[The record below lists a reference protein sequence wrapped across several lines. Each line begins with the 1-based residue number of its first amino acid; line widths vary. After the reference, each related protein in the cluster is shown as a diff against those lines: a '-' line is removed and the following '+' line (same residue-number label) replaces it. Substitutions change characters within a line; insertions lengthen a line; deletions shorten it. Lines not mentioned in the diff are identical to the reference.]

1 MTKTEH
7 PPGAG
12 PEPAG
17 SLPDVSDAGTAS
29 VPSAADNGT
38 ALSPPAPPGTGQP
51 AGTSEASGIAGHSET
66 SGTTDTSGVS
76 GISSIAAGEEAS
88 EDLILSL
95 DRIVKTYPGVRAL
108 DGVSLGVRRGEIHG
122 LVGENGA
129 GKSTLIKTVSGA
141 ISPDTGTITVDGR
154 DFRSLTP
161 KTSEELG
168 ISVIYQ
174 EFNLAPNLSAAE
186 NIFLGRPV
194 RRWITVD
201 RKAMAARAAE
211 LFAWLGVD
219 IDPDAEVSGLTVGYQ
234 QIVEIAKAV
243 SRKARLL
250 IMDEPSAPL
259 TSAETSRM
267 LKMARTLR
275 DRGCTI
281 IYISHRLDEIF
292 SLCDR
297 VTVLRDGGKIA
308 TLPVA
313 ETDVPGLVSLMVGR
327 EMKET
332 FPPRERKVGE
342 EVILEARDLHGNGVK
357 GVSFKAHKGEILGF
371 GGLVGSGRTETAQLL
386 FGARRPD
393 SGEILLNGRKAEFA
407 GAGDAVE
414 AGVAL
419 VPEDRKREGLLLET
433 AVEENISL
441 AVLPRI
447 SRGPVVSRS
456 KERALAKRFVE
467 SLKIKLPSASVA
479 AGSLSGGNQQKV
491 VLSKW
496 LASEPGVIILDEP
509 TRGVDV
515 GAKYEIYKLIGSF
528 VDEGRAV
535 ILISSEM
542 EELIGLSDRILVM
555 SEGRQTGILE
565 RSEFSQER
573 VMELAS
579 NVSGR
584 ASEAAGKIAA
594 GGGMS

>member
-1 MTKTEH
+1 
-7 PPGAG
+7 
-12 PEPAG
+12 
-17 SLPDVSDAGTAS
+17 
-29 VPSAADNGT
+29 
-38 ALSPPAPPGTGQP
+38 
-51 AGTSEASGIAGHSET
+51 
-66 SGTTDTSGVS
+66 
-76 GISSIAAGEEAS
+76 
-88 EDLILSL
+88 
-95 DRIVKTYPGVRAL
+95 VKIYPGVRAL
-108 DGVSLGVRRGEIHG
+108 DGVSLSVRRGEIHG

-141 ISPDTGTITVDGR
+141 IRPDSGAIAVDGKE
-154 DFRSLTP
+154 FASLTP
-161 KTSEELG
+161 KESEELG

-186 NIFLGRPV
+186 NIFLGRPL

-201 RKAMAARAAE
+201 HAAMAAKAAE

-219 IDPDAEVSGLTVGYQ
+219 IDPYEEVSRLSVGYQ

-243 SRKARLL
+243 SRNARLL

-259 TSAETSRM
+259 TSAETDRM
-267 LKMARTLR
+267 LGMARALR

-281 IYISHRLDEIF
+281 VYISHRLDEIF

-308 TLPVA
+308 TLPIS
-313 ETDVPGLVSLMVGR
+313 ETDVPRLVSLMVGR

-332 FPPRERKVGE
+332 FPPRERKVTD
-342 EVILEARDLHGNGVK
+342 EVVLEAKDLKGNGVK
-357 GVSFKAHKGEILGF
+357 GVSFQARRGEILGF
-371 GGLVGSGRTETAQLL
+371 GGLVGSGRSETAQLL

-393 SGEILLNGRKAEFA
+393 SGEIILNGAKADFKS
-407 GAGDAVE
+407 AGDAVD

-419 VPEDRKREGLLLET
+419 VPEDRKREGLLLDA

-456 KERALAKRFVE
+456 KEKALASSFIA
-467 SLKIKLPSASVA
+467 SLRIKTPSASVA

-496 LASEPGVIILDEP
+496 LASEPKVIILDEP

-515 GAKYEIYKLIGSF
+515 GAKYEIYKLIGTF
-528 VDEGRAV
+528 VEEGRTV

-579 NVSGR
+579 NVGHRGGEPGR
-584 ASEAAGKIAA
+584 LRGAGE
-594 GGGMS
+594 GGGLQ

>member
-1 MTKTEH
+1 M
-7 PPGAG
+7 
-12 PEPAG
+12 
-17 SLPDVSDAGTAS
+17 
-29 VPSAADNGT
+29 
-38 ALSPPAPPGTGQP
+38 
-51 AGTSEASGIAGHSET
+51 
-66 SGTTDTSGVS
+66 
-76 GISSIAAGEEAS
+76 
-88 EDLILSL
+88 
-95 DRIVKTYPGVRAL
+95 KTYPGVKAL
-108 DGVSLGVRRGEIHG
+108 DNVSLSVRRGEIHG

-141 ISPDTGTITVDGR
+141 ISPDSGEIVVDGKAFGR
-154 DFRSLTP
+154 LTP
-161 KTSEELG
+161 KESEELG

-201 RKAMAARAAE
+201 IREMERRSAE
-211 LFAWLGVD
+211 LFRWLGVD
-219 IDPDAEVSGLTVGYQ
+219 IDSGEEVSRLTVGYQ

-259 TSAETSRM
+259 TSAETERM
-267 LKMARTLR
+267 LAMARSLR

-281 IYISHRLDEIF
+281 VYISHRLDEIF

-308 TLPVA
+308 TLDIPD
-313 ETDVPGLVSLMVGR
+313 TDIPRLVSLMVGR

-332 FPPRERKVGE
+332 FPPRERSVTD
-342 EVILEARDLHGNGVK
+342 EVVLEARDLTGNGVR
-357 GVSFKAHKGEILGF
+357 GVSFKAHRGEILGF

-393 SGEILLNGRKAEFA
+393 SGEIVLEGRQVDF
-407 GAGDAVE
+407 GSAGDAVE

-419 VPEDRKREGLLLET
+419 VPEDRKREGLLLNSSI
-433 AVEENISL
+433 EENVSL

-456 KERALAKRFVE
+456 REKALAEGFIRG
-467 SLKIKLPSASVA
+467 LRIKTPSATA
-479 AGSLSGGNQQKV
+479 EAGSLSGGNQQKV

-496 LASEPGVIILDEP
+496 LAAQPRVIILDEP

-515 GAKYEIYKLIGSF
+515 GAKFEIYKLIGTF
-528 VDEGRAV
+528 VEEGRTV

-555 SEGRQTGILE
+555 SEGRQAGILE

-579 NVSGR
+579 NVAARGGPVGDT
-584 ASEAAGKIAA
+584 AAAGRKAKE
-594 GGGMS
+594 GGSLQ

>member
-1 MTKTEH
+1 
-7 PPGAG
+7 
-12 PEPAG
+12 
-17 SLPDVSDAGTAS
+17 
-29 VPSAADNGT
+29 
-38 ALSPPAPPGTGQP
+38 
-51 AGTSEASGIAGHSET
+51 
-66 SGTTDTSGVS
+66 
-76 GISSIAAGEEAS
+76 
-88 EDLILSL
+88 
-95 DRIVKTYPGVRAL
+95 
-108 DGVSLGVRRGEIHG
+108 
-122 LVGENGA
+122 VGENGA

-141 ISPDTGTITVDGR
+141 IAPDSGEIAVDGR
-154 DFRSLTP
+154 VLGGLTP
-161 KTSEELG
+161 KQSEALG

-186 NIFLGRPV
+186 NIFLGRAP
-194 RRWITVD
+194 RRWGMVD
-201 RKAMAARAAE
+201 RRAMEARAAE
-211 LFAWLGVD
+211 LFSWLGVD
-219 IDPDAEVSGLTVGYQ
+219 IDPGEEVSRLTVGYQ

-243 SRKARLL
+243 SRRARLL

-259 TSAETSRM
+259 TSAETDRM
-267 LKMARTLR
+267 LDMARTLR

-281 IYISHRLDEIF
+281 VYISHRLDEIF

-308 TLPVA
+308 TLPVG
-313 ETDVPGLVSLMVGR
+313 ETDVPHLVSLMVGR
-327 EMKET
+327 EMRET
-332 FPPRERKVGE
+332 FPPRERRVAD
-342 EVILEARDLHGNGVK
+342 EVVLEARNLKGNGVK
-357 GVSFKAHKGEILGF
+357 GVSFRARRGEILGF

-393 SGEILLNGRKAEFA
+393 SGEIVLDGRPVDFG
-407 GAGDAVE
+407 GAGDAVD

-419 VPEDRKREGLLLET
+419 VPEDRKREGLLLNSS
-433 AVEENISL
+433 VEENVSL

-456 KERALAKRFVE
+456 RERALADGFIR
-467 SLKIKLPSASVA
+467 SLRIKTPSASVP

-496 LASEPGVIILDEP
+496 LATEPRVIILDEP

-528 VDEGRAV
+528 VEEGRAV

-555 SEGRQTGILE
+555 SEGRQAGILD

-579 NVSGR
+579 NV
-584 ASEAAGKIAA
+584 AAGAGTGAA
-594 GGGMS
+594 GPPRQGRPEGEGGRLR